1 MKLYRLLAFLLFPA
15 CCVHIPARA
24 QQTLGQNEAQPQA
37 SVPARPQETQTKATP
52 SGDIQEGVAS
62 YYSSRFQGRHTASGE
77 VYDKDKMT
85 AAHRSLPF
93 GTIVKVSRVDN
104 GNFVYVRI
112 NDRGPFVSNRLIDL
126 SGLAA
131 ARLDILR
138 HGHKKVR
145 LEVMEGNILPGEAE
159 VYSGGQLYR
168 RVRTR
173 LPAILVCGIDLQQ
186 RVGKVLPALERKS
199 MNRNRPA
206 EESPVGF
213 FGKMLQKVLPEG

>member
-1 MKLYRLLAFLLFPA
+1 MKLYRLLVFLLFPA
-15 CCVHIPARA
+15 FCMPIAARA
-24 QQTLGQNEAQPQA
+24 QQAEGQNEVQSRAM
-37 SVPARPQETQTKATP
+37 VPERPPEAGAKTP
-52 SGDIQEGVAS
+52 ASGDTQEGIAS

-77 VYDKDKMT
+77 LYDKDKMT

-93 GTIVKVSRVDN
+93 GTIVKISRVDN

-112 NDRGPFVSNRLIDL
+112 NDRGPFVRNRLIDL

-145 LEVMEGNILPGEAE
+145 LEVIEGNILPGEEE

-168 RVRTR
+168 RVRSR
-173 LPAILVCGIDLQQ
+173 LPAILVCGIELQQ
-186 RVGKVLPALERKS
+186 GVGKVLPALERKN
-199 MNRNRPA
+199 MNRPRPL
-206 EESPVGF
+206 EGSPGGF